1 MDTAIRRRLA
11 SFYGHSPCFLAFC
24 AMPAAVPPC
33 VVGSGTPR
41 LPCRHACRRCRS
53 AYGMQA
59 HRLPAAVL
67 SIKGGKTSFQFSI
80 LKWNHKAHR
89 LPAAGADPVLC
100 GHALPTLPPSLLRF
114 YIGKRHSPACLAS
127 SFYPAAA
134 TGTGFRVSS
143 ISRARG
149 RACMCMCVLAMVRP
163 AYPAAGAVYPA
174 APALRD
180 PESES
185 KYKFF
190 EPTNPHKIR
199 LSKYPENFF
208 EKRC

>member
-1 MDTAIRRRLA
+1 MDTAIRRSLA
-11 SFYGHSPCFLAFC
+11 SFYGHSPCFLAFY
-24 AMPAAVPPC
+24 AYSAAVPPC
-33 VVGSGTPR
+33 VVGSGTPC
-41 LPCRHACRRCRS
+41 LPCRPACRRCRS
-53 AYGMQA
+53 ACGMQA
-59 HRLPAAVL
+59 HRLPCVVL

-80 LKWNHKAHR
+80 LKWNHKAACH
-89 LPAAGADPVLC
+89 AAGADPVLYRQAAQPC
-100 GHALPTLPPSLLRF
+100 CR
-114 YIGKRHSPACLAS
+114 PACLAS
-127 SFYPAAA
+127 SFYLCRRYRHRFSRFFYQPR
-134 TGTGFRVSS
+134 T
-143 ISRARG
+143 RARVYVC
-149 RACMCMCVLAMVRP
+149 ALAMVRP

-199 LSKYPENFF
+199 LFQISGKFF